1 MKIALLTT
9 QIPFVRG
16 GAEMHVNNLR
26 KALEEHGHE
35 VEIINIPF
43 NDNPIARIEDHIV
56 AMRLLNI
63 SESWAGKIDLAI
75 GMKFPAYL
83 IPHPNKVMWILHQ
96 HRQAYDL
103 FDTDLSS
110 IHGDAEGL
118 RIKDIITNADVKY
131 IAEAKHVYANSGNVA
146 KRLKKYCGLE
156 STPLYHPCPDMEKFY
171 CKESKDYLLMPS
183 RINHTKRQFLA
194 LRALAKTKSNINLY
208 IVGAADTPLV
218 KEELLRNI
226 EEFGLKDRVK
236 YFDFVSQEE
245 KIDLYANCR
254 GVVFIPKDEDYGY
267 ITLEA
272 MASSKPV
279 ITATDSGGPLEF
291 VENGKNGFVC
301 EPSSESI
308 AEAMDKLG
316 EDEKNAIGMGENAKK
331 KIGDMHISWDH
342 VVKELLK
349 YAN

>member
-9 QIPFVRG
+9 QIPFVKG
-16 GAEMHVNNLR
+16 GAEMHVDNLR
-26 KALEEHGHE
+26 KALVKHGHE

-43 NDNPIARIEDHIV
+43 NDNPISRVEDHIV

-103 FDTDLSS
+103 FDTEFSS
-110 IHGDAEGL
+110 IKSNAEGL

-131 IAEAKHVYANSGNVA
+131 ISEAKHVYANSGNVA
-146 KRLKKYCGLE
+146 ARLKKYCGLD
-156 STPLYHPCPDMEKFY
+156 STPLYHPCPDMDNFY
-171 CKESKDYLLMPS
+171 CKESENYLLMPS
-183 RINHTKRQFLA
+183 RINKTKRQFLA
-194 LRALAKTKSNINLY
+194 LRALSKTRSDVKLY
-208 IVGAADTPLV
+208 IVGAADTAQV
-218 KEELLRNI
+218 KEDLIRNI
-226 EEFGLKDRVK
+226 SEYGLTDRVK
-236 YFDFVSQEE
+236 YFDYVSQEE
-245 KIDLYANCR
+245 KIALYANCR

-279 ITATDSGGPLEF
+279 ITAKDSGGPLEF
-291 VENGKNGFVC
+291 VVDGENGYVC
-301 EPSSESI
+301 DPESESI
-308 AEAMDKLG
+308 AAAMDKLG
-316 EDEKNAIGMGENAKK
+316 QDQAGSISMGQKGKN
-331 KIGDMHISWDH
+331 KIQEMNISWDH

>member
-9 QIPFVRG
+9 QIPFVKG

-43 NDNPIARIEDHIV
+43 NDNPISRVEDHIV
-56 AMRLLNI
+56 AMRLLNV
-63 SESWAGKIDLAI
+63 SESWAGQIDLAI

-103 FDTDLSS
+103 FDTEFSS
-110 IHGDAEGL
+110 IRSDAEGL

-131 IAEAKHVYANSGNVA
+131 ISEAKHVYANSGNVA
-146 KRLKKYCGLE
+146 ARLKRYCGLD
-156 STPLYHPCPDMEKFY
+156 STPLYHPCPDMDKFY
-171 CKESKDYLLMPS
+171 CKESEDYLLMPS
-183 RINHTKRQFLA
+183 RVNSTKRQFLA
-194 LRALAKTKSNINLY
+194 LRALSKTKSDIKLY
-208 IVGAADTPLV
+208 IVGAADTAKV
-218 KEELLRNI
+218 REELIKNI
-226 EEFGLKDRVK
+226 SEYGLEDRVR

-245 KIDLYANCR
+245 KINMYANCR

-279 ITATDSGGPLEF
+279 ITAKDSGGPLEF
-291 VENGKNGFVC
+291 VTDGENGFIC
-301 EPSSESI
+301 EPDSDSI

-316 EDEKNAIGMGENAKK
+316 SDKDKAISMGEAAKK
-331 KIGDMHISWDH
+331 KITDMDITWDH